1 MNSISKKRFVA
12 EIGKLRIKLSRV
24 EDPEKLFDEFISSD
38 SSSEDFKD
46 ERIPYWSELWP
57 SAVGL
62 SEYLVDNPD
71 LIRGKRVV
79 EIGCGLG
86 LPGIVA
92 GLLGG
97 KVVLTDYLKPALK
110 FAADNWK
117 LNIAS
122 PPETSILDWRS
133 PGDFPPAD
141 VLLASDVAYESRAFA
156 PLLIAMKKLVVK
168 KGIVLLSE
176 PNRKFTTKFFDKLKD
191 EFSIVKST
199 KTVNANDIKNKI
211 SIYHLTRK

>member
-24 EDPEKLFDEFISSD
+24 EDPEKLFEEFISSD
-38 SSSEDFKD
+38 SSSEDVKD

-62 SEYLVDNPD
+62 AEYLAENPA
-71 LIRGKRVV
+71 LIKGKRVV

-122 PPETSILDWRS
+122 PPETCMLDWRS

-141 VLLASDVAYESRAFA
+141 VLLASDVAYESRAFV
-156 PLLIAMKKLVVK
+156 PLLKAMKTLVVK

-176 PNRKFTTKFFDKLKD
+176 PNRKFTTKFFDSLKG
-191 EFSIVKST
+191 EFSIAKSS
-199 KTVNANDIKNKI
+199 KMVNANDVKNKI
-211 SIYHLTRK
+211 SVYHLTRK

>member
-1 MNSISKKRFVA
+1 MNSISKKRFVV
-12 EIGKLRIKLSRV
+12 EIGKLLIKLSRV
-24 EDPEKLFDEFISSD
+24 EDPEKLFEEFISSD
-38 SSSEDFKD
+38 STSEDVRD

-62 SEYLVDNPD
+62 SEYIAEHPN
-71 LIRGKRVV
+71 LIKGKRVV

-92 GLLGG
+92 GRLGG

-117 LNIAS
+117 LNIKS

-141 VLLASDVAYESRAFA
+141 VLLASDVAYESRAFT
-156 PLLIAMKKLVVK
+156 PLLKAMKMLVVK
-168 KGIVLLSE
+168 NGIVLLSE
-176 PNRKFTTKFFDKLKD
+176 PNRKHTSKFLDSLKD
-191 EFSIVKST
+191 EFSMTKST
-199 KTVNANDIKNKI
+199 KTVQANDVKNKI
-211 SIYHLTRK
+211 SVYHLTRK